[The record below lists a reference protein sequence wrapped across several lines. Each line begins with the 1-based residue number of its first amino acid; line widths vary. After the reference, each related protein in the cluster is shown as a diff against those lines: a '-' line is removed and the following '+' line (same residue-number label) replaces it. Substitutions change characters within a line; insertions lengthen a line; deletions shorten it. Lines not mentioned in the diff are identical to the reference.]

1 MYTSLL
7 QTKAQSPF
15 MFSSLPSDRLLLN
28 AVEHADDPTPTLN
41 SLAPEQDPLADNS
54 DENARRADREPR
66 GGIFLTPTDVCA
78 VLAAGLVAPLYLLS
92 LSLPTVGQAP
102 HRRRRRLYSGTH
114 RVRRTTPDDV
124 LLQNFFK
131 SLLNLKDRAVSLEV
145 SLCVGAISTAA
156 ASGSGETLVTGL
168 RTSSGSVGAG
178 RVGVWGS

>member
-1 MYTSLL
+1 ML
-7 QTKAQSPF
+7 P
-15 MFSSLPSDRLLLN
+15 SLPSDRLLLD
-28 AVEHADDPTPTLN
+28 AVEHADDPIPTLN
-41 SLAPEQDPLADNS
+41 SPAPEQTPLANNS

-66 GGIFLTPTDVCA
+66 GGIFLTFTDVCA
-78 VLAAGLVAPLYLLS
+78 ALAAGLVVPLDLLS

-124 LLQNFFK
+124 LQNFFT

-145 SLCVGAISTAA
+145 SLCVGVMSTAA
-156 ASGSGETLVTGL
+156 ASRSGETLVTGL

-178 RVGVWGS
+178 RVRVRGS